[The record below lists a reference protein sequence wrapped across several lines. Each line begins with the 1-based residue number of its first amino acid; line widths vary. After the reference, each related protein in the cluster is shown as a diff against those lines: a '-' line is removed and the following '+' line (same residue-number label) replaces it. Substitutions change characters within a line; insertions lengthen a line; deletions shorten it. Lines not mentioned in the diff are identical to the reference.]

1 MLPHTGR
8 QLQRRT
14 KRRDQHVAVA
24 LRMGA
29 HPRNAQD
36 RGVVE
41 DAAGADHIAFAEQII
56 GSLDRGAMISENQKR
71 GKATFSRT

>member
-1 MLPHTGR
+1 MR
-8 QLQRRT
+8 
-14 KRRDQHVAVA
+14 
-24 LRMGA
+24 A